1 MVSKKSTVDTINTIN
16 TIDLSD
22 LSFSGS
28 MSDTEPLTISSI
40 SLTGPSTTYS
50 ISPGYTIGG
59 TGAVGAASI
68 GITNPTWTTGTNGI
82 DWSVGANIRPSG
94 TIELKGEDAD
104 IKINDKSLMKTLET
118 IEQRL
123 GMLEPNPEM
132 EAEWDELRELAERYR
147 ALEKQ
152 CIEKSEMW
160 KKLKSMPPP
169 EVK

>member
-1 MVSKKSTVDTINTIN
+1 MDSSKKGFESIT

-22 LSFSGS
+22 SLNDLLVTDNSMNTLSV
-28 MSDTEPLTISSI
+28 
-40 SLTGPSTTYS
+40 TG
-50 ISPGYTIGG
+50 
-59 TGAVGAASI
+59 GAAGSPYVI
-68 GITNPTWTTGTNGI
+68 NTLGTNPSWTVGSNGSNWSDITYGTT
-82 DWSVGANIRPSG
+82 IRPSG

-132 EAEWDELRELAERYR
+132 EKEWDELRELAERYR
-147 ALEKQ
+147 ALEQQ

-169 EVK
+169 EIK